1 MLDRPRPIAQ
11 SPTAVT
17 RTRTLAAWLAAL
29 ALAIVLSGLPRLL
42 VLCKDRDGSVHVE
55 WVHEPGACCTTGG
68 GHALPSGA
76 DGGLP
81 LLAAAPHCEHHEFAV
96 DLASPGRGVQASAA
110 DAPPLLAVLPP
121 QCFPAAVP
129 PRTRLA
135 SATGPPR
142 PDERL
147 RLRATT
153 LLLL

>member
-1 MLDRPRPIAQ
+1 MIC
-11 SPTAVT
+11 S
-17 RTRTLAAWLAAL
+17 RTLAAWLAAL
-29 ALAIVLSGLPRLL
+29 AMAIVLSGLPRLL
-42 VLCKDRDGSVHVE
+42 VLCTSHDGHVRVE
-55 WVHEPGACCTTGG
+55 WVHEPGGCCAAGD
-68 GHALPSGA
+68 GHVLPVDS
-76 DGGLP
+76 DDGLP
-81 LLAAAPHCEHHEFAV
+81 LLADAPHCAHREFAV

-142 PDERL
+142 LDMRL

>member
-1 MLDRPRPIAQ
+1 MIR
-11 SPTAVT
+11 S
-17 RTRTLAAWLAAL
+17 RTLAAWLAAL

-42 VLCKDRDGSVHVE
+42 VLCKDSDGRVRVE
-55 WVHEPGACCTTGG
+55 WVHEPGACCAAGD
-68 GHALPSGA
+68 GHVLPSGA
-76 DGGLP
+76 DGELP
-81 LLAAAPHCEHHEFAV
+81 LLAAAPHCDHHEFAV

-110 DAPPLLAVLPP
+110 DAPPLLAALAP
-121 QCFPAAVP
+121 QHFPTAVP
-129 PRTRLA
+129 PRQRHA